1 MTAHLFTEYFKPT
14 VDTYCSGKKIL
25 LKIRLLTDHAPGH
38 PRTLMET
45 HDEINIVFLPANTS
59 SRRDRVRA
67 DCYDCRS
74 ILKEINPKY
83 LLEGLLLKLKF
94 QYFGNLMRKADS
106 LKKSLMLGKSE
117 DKRSG
122 WRRMRWLD
130 SITDSMDMNL
140 SKLPEIK
147 KDQEAWRLQSMGSQR
162 VRHDWVTEQT
172 RELIQHPFYCLG
184 IKGIILI
191 SKSYLR
197 NTFPGK
203 ASRKQ

>member
-25 LKIRLLTDHAPGH
+25 LKMRLLTDHAPGH
-38 PRTLMET
+38 PRALIET
-45 HDEINIVFLPANTS
+45 HDEINIVFLPADIS

-106 LKKSLMLGKSE
+106 LKKSLMLGKIE

-122 WRRMRWLD
+122 WQRMRWLD

-140 SKLPEIK
+140 SKLPEIE
-147 KDQEAWRLQSMGSQR
+147 KDQDAWRLQSMGLQR
-162 VRHDWVTEQT
+162 VRHD
-172 RELIQHPFYCLG
+172 
-184 IKGIILI
+184 
-191 SKSYLR
+191 
-197 NTFPGK
+197 
-203 ASRKQ
+203 

>member
-67 DCYDCRS
+67 DCYGCRS

-162 VRHDWVTEQT
+162 VRHD
-172 RELIQHPFYCLG
+172 
-184 IKGIILI
+184 
-191 SKSYLR
+191 
-197 NTFPGK
+197 
-203 ASRKQ
+203 